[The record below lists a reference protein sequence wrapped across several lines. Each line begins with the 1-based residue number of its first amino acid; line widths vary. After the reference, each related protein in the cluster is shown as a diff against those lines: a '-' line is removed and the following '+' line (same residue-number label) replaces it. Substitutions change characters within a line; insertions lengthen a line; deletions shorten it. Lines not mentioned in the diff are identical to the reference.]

1 MALKTNKI
9 TRGKKATLKTSTE
22 AEEKQLRDYE
32 MVVIINPELDED
44 KFNTMINGI
53 NKLIADM
60 GGVVADIKHWGKR
73 KLAYPIKKF
82 SEGNYVLTHFQLQ
95 PALSKEVEAKL
106 QISEDVLRHL
116 LVRLDS

>member
-1 MALKTNKI
+1 MVSKTTKS
-9 TRGKKATLKTSTE
+9 KKGAPKAAPQ

-32 MVVIINPELDED
+32 MVVIINPELDEE
-44 KFNTMINGI
+44 KFSNTLNAIT
-53 NKLIADM
+53 KLIADT
-60 GGVVADIKHWGKR
+60 GGAVADIKHWGKR

-82 SEGNYVLTHFQLQ
+82 SEGNYVLTQFQLQ

-116 LVRLDS
+116 LVRLGN